1 MLLRNAPKPCTP
13 KGQVFGCVEDF
24 APLPAVAMRGI
35 DMVSDA
41 ETSAVD
47 LEPVLQGD
55 ISIVAATLKLA
66 NSAFN
71 KRILLTDNLSGVCRI
86 TIVLFVLYWWS

>member
-13 KGQVFGCVEDF
+13 KGQVLGCVKDF

-71 KRILLTDNLSGVCRI
+71 KRILLTDNSSGVCRI